1 MYNLIS
7 NFSARE
13 RAADNFVLSTAL
25 LEGTSS
31 FWLLAS
37 STFSA
42 GALTSSDLVG
52 VTSTGFET
60 DGAA

>member
-1 MYNLIS
+1 MYNLSS

-13 RAADNFVLSTAL
+13 RAVDNFVLSTAL

-31 FWLLAS
+31 FWLFAS

-42 GALTSSDLVG
+42 GTLASSDLAG
-52 VTSTGFET
+52 VTSTGLAT
-60 DGAA
+60 VGAA